1 MSEIEKIVIEVDSS
15 MAMEGLPLTEE
26 DKNRIK
32 YCLENPNIVDQL
44 IQDLLQKHTVPS
56 NA

>member
-44 IQDLLQKHTVPS
+44 IQELLQKHTVP
-56 NA
+56 ATA

>member
-32 YCLENPNIVDQL
+32 YCLENPNTVDQL
-44 IQDLLQKHTVPS
+44 IQELLQKHTVPA

>member
-1 MSEIEKIVIEVDSS
+1 MSEIEKIIIEVDSS
-15 MAMEGLPLTEE
+15 MAMEGLSLTEE

-44 IQDLLQKHTVPS
+44 IQDLLQKHKVSS

>member
-15 MAMEGLPLTEE
+15 MAMEGLSLTEE

-44 IQDLLQKHTVPS
+44 IQDLLQKHTVPA

>member
-44 IQDLLQKHTVPS
+44 IQDLLQKHKVSS